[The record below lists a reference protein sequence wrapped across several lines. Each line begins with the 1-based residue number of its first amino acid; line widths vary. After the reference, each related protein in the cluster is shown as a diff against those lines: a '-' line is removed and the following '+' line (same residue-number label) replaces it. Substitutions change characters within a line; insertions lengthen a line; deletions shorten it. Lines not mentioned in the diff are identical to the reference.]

1 MGSLWGEFGVR
12 IEGPRLQAAIF
23 CYLASHYSTLCLSF
37 PSCKLGVQTVT
48 NLTGLSLGSVEQL
61 EDGWSF
67 TGTVLHLSLS
77 VTSGTWWHWVECTQL
92 SSPTPRIS
100 PIATSPG
107 RGCPWGFVPGLCPTP
122 LISEACWGRAAQKD
136 LSEATTEH
144 TEDITTCLSPC

>member
-67 TGTVLHLSLS
+67 TGTVLRLSLS
-77 VTSGTWWHWVECTQL
+77 LSPVVHGGTGL
-92 SSPTPRIS
+92 SAPSSPP
-100 PIATSPG
+100 PH
-107 RGCPWGFVPGLCPTP
+107 RGSAPLQHPLAEAARGVLSLGFVP
-122 LISEACWGRAAQKD
+122 
-136 LSEATTEH
+136 H
-144 TEDITTCLSPC
+144 H